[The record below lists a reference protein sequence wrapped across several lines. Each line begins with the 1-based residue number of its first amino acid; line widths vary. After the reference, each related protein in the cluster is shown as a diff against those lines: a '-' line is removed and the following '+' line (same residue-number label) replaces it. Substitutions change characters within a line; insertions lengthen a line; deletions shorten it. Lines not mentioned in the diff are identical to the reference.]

1 MTKGSVAPDYST
13 RVVDR
18 DLDELL
24 PALPAIALEGPK
36 GVGKTATAQRR
47 AKTVIRLDDPADAAL
62 LDADPVLLARSDP
75 PVLLDEWQR
84 MPTSWDLVRRAV
96 DNGASPGSFLLTG
109 SAMPADASVHSGA
122 GRIDSIR
129 MRPMSLA
136 ERLPGIATISLA
148 VLLAGGRPD
157 IGGDS
162 ELTVA
167 DYRREILTSGFPGIR
182 RLEGRALRV
191 RLDGYLR
198 AIVQRDFPDQGLSV
212 RRPETL
218 LAWLRAYAAAT
229 STTSSFAT
237 IAASA
242 SGAAG
247 TIPAKTTTIAYRDI
261 LSQLWLLDPVEA
273 WLPSGSALSRL
284 TKAPKHQLADPALA
298 ARLLDL
304 GDGDFVPGGRG
315 AAMLGPLFEHLV
327 ALGVQTYAASA
338 QARVGH
344 LRTKAGEHEVDLI
357 IEREGAVV
365 AVEVK
370 LARAIGDADVR
381 HLRWLQEALGDRL
394 VDAVV
399 VTTGQRAY
407 RRPDGIAV
415 VPAAL
420 LGP

>member
-1 MTKGSVAPDYST
+1 MGCDYVA
-13 RVVDR
+13 RIVDR

-36 GVGKTATAQRR
+36 GVGKTETALRR
-47 AKTVIRLDDPADAAL
+47 AETTLRFDDPVDRAL
-62 LDADPVLLARSDP
+62 LEADPALLTRSVP

-84 MPTSWDLVRRAV
+84 MPVSWDLVRRAV
-96 DNGASPGSFLLTG
+96 DRGAAPASFLLTG
-109 SAMPADASVHSGA
+109 SAMPVDTAVHSGA
-122 GRIDSIR
+122 GRIDTIR

-136 ERLPGIATISLA
+136 ERLPGHATVSLA
-148 VLLAGGRPD
+148 ALLGGGRPA
-157 IGGDS
+157 IGGDTT
-162 ELTVA
+162 LTA
-167 DYRREILTSGFPGIR
+167 TDYRREILASGFPGMR
-182 RLEGRALRV
+182 HLDGRALRI

-198 AIVQRDFPDQGLSV
+198 AIVQRDFPDQGLVV

-242 SGAAG
+242 SGAVG
-247 TIPAKTTTIAYRDI
+247 NVPAKTTTIAYRDV
-261 LSQLWLLDPVEA
+261 LSQLWLLDPVAA
-273 WLPSGSALSRL
+273 WLPSGSALNRL
-284 TKAPKHQLADPALA
+284 TQAPKHQLADPALA

-304 GDGDFVPGGRG
+304 VDADFEPGARG
-315 AAMLGPLFEHLV
+315 AALLGPLFEHLV
-327 ALGVQTYAASA
+327 TLGVQTYAASA
-338 QARVGH
+338 DARVGH
-344 LRTKAGEHEVDLI
+344 LRTKAGEHEIDAIV
-357 IEREGAVV
+357 EREGAVL
-365 AVEVK
+365 ALEIK
-370 LARAIGDADVR
+370 LARAVGDADVR
-381 HLRWLQEALGDRL
+381 HLVWLREALGDRL

-399 VTTGQRAY
+399 VTTGPRAY